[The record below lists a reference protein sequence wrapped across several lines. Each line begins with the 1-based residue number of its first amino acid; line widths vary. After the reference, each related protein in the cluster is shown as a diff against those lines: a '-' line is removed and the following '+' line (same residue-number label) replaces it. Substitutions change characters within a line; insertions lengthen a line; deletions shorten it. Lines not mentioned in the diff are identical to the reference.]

1 MINLY
6 ESMVADRDGTRDF
19 RIRLDKKWGLIII
32 HVLIILKFHI
42 QRQIPYFTLCRSGVI
57 SIKLKFPY
65 TLIELSRD
73 GPLYILRAKDY
84 FLRVILFAV
93 IDLLKSHSK

>member
-6 ESMVADRDGTRDF
+6 ESMVSDRDGTRDPL
-19 RIRLDKKWGLIII
+19 IRPDKKWGLIII

-42 QRQIPYFTLCRSGVI
+42 QRQIPYFTLCRSI
-57 SIKLKFPY
+57 KFPL

-73 GPLYILRAKDY
+73 GPLYILRGP
-84 FLRVILFAV
+84 RLFY
-93 IDLLKSHSK
+93 KSHFVCCNPTHNFPGA